1 MKSQSNPPRLMVVED
16 QASMREL
23 LQEYLEQQGFC
34 VDCFPSAEAALQEIG
49 LGSIGGDAEF
59 NFSEPNRAT
68 TSGNELQPSRAL
80 APYDA
85 ILTDIKMPGLDGL
98 RFCQI
103 LGEYRANLPVIVM
116 TAYGSM
122 ETSIEALRAGAFDF
136 VTKPVELE
144 LLRASLVRA
153 TEHSRLKQQIRSL
166 KAHTGLNQFDQ
177 LIGDSEV
184 IRKLKDQLSRVVNSS
199 ASVLLTGESGS
210 GKEVAARALHSQSE
224 RNDKPFVAVN
234 CAALPESLIESE
246 LFGHV
251 KGAFTDARQ
260 DRDGLFLQADGGTLF
275 LDEIG
280 ELPIE
285 MQPKLLRCLEQKT
298 VRPVGGKTE
307 QPFDVRLITATNRD
321 LENEVEA
328 KRFRED
334 LYYRINVLEIAI
346 PSLRTRGTDVLIL
359 AKHFLDQF
367 AAQTGRPLRQFDEN
381 ATRKLLAY
389 DWPGNVRELRNV
401 VERGEVLS
409 RSEQIT
415 IDELPD
421 KIANYQSTQ
430 LVIGDQ
436 DNQPLASLDIIEH
449 RYIQYVL
456 RQTGGNKTE
465 AAKILG
471 LDRKTLYRK
480 LKERETDE

>member
-1 MKSQSNPPRLMVVED
+1 
-16 QASMREL
+16 
-23 LQEYLEQQGFC
+23 
-34 VDCFPSAEAALQEIG
+34 
-49 LGSIGGDAEF
+49 
-59 NFSEPNRAT
+59 
-68 TSGNELQPSRAL
+68 
-80 APYDA
+80 
-85 ILTDIKMPGLDGL
+85 
-98 RFCQI
+98 
-103 LGEYRANLPVIVM
+103 
-116 TAYGSM
+116 
-122 ETSIEALRAGAFDF
+122 
-136 VTKPVELE
+136 
-144 LLRASLVRA
+144 
-153 TEHSRLKQQIRSL
+153 
-166 KAHTGLNQFDQ
+166 
-177 LIGDSEV
+177 
-184 IRKLKDQLSRVVNSS
+184 
-199 ASVLLTGESGS
+199 
-210 GKEVAARALHSQSE
+210 
-224 RNDKPFVAVN
+224 
-234 CAALPESLIESE
+234 
-246 LFGHV
+246 
-251 KGAFTDARQ
+251 
-260 DRDGLFLQADGGTLF
+260 
-275 LDEIG
+275 
-280 ELPIE
+280 

-328 KRFRED
+328 KRFREE

-480 LKERETDE
+480 LKDRETDE